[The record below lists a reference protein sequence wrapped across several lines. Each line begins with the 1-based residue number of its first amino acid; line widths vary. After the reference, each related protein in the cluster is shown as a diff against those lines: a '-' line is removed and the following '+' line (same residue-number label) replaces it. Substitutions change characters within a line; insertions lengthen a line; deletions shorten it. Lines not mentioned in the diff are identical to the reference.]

1 VARVVG
7 WADRA
12 ERMAWVTGEV
22 AWAAM
27 VCLVKGTAGVQTAG
41 QRAVHWEEGALR
53 AVAAASR
60 SEAPAAGAVGEGLEA
75 VSWGVEGAVEG
86 ATEGE
91 GAMGTAEWAA
101 VAAADWA
108 GPRWQSAAR

>member
-1 VARVVG
+1 MVRVVG
-7 WADRA
+7 WAGRV
-12 ERMAWVTGEV
+12 ERMAWATGEV
-22 AWAAM
+22 ERAVM
-27 VCLVKGTAGVQTAG
+27 VCLVKGTMGEQTAG
-41 QRAVHWEEGALR
+41 QRAVNWEEGALR

-60 SEAPAAGAVGEGLEA
+60 SEAQAAAAVGEGLEA